1 MKRRHTY
8 TVGARKLKVCKIL
21 SLFFQDT
28 KINRPGVAGVFST
41 NTFVINLSSNSV
53 ILLLQIIKIS

>member
-8 TVGARKLKVCKIL
+8 TVGARKLKVCKKN

-28 KINRPGVAGVFST
+28 KIIRPVEAGVFLQTPFILIYS
-41 NTFVINLSSNSV
+41 VSPNL
-53 ILLLQIIKIS
+53 